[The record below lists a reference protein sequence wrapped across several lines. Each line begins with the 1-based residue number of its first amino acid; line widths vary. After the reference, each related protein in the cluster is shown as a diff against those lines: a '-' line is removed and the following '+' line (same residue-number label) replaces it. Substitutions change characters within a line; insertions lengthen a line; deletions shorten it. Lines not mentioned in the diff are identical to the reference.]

1 MRFERHTNGVMRI
14 FTDQLNSHI
23 EKAAR
28 RHNIPI
34 IWWPS
39 VKGGKNG
46 DKNGDKLRYVEKKFA
61 ERLKKKNNFVYCI
74 IADTEPTFSYATR
87 ELTDKKG
94 KPYDKMYKCRKIVK
108 HYYIYFNDRLLGGPC
123 YLKLSTYF
131 PFYAEFYF
139 NGHNM
144 IKLAMD
150 RKGLAYRKDEN
161 AFTMIENEK
170 AVQKIAWSLSGKQ
183 VQERIDYWMDRFF
196 RFDKG
201 TYSTRP
207 AALSHDWYCSQVEVS
222 TNIIFKSAR
231 FCTRL
236 FERLLDKYTRIGS
249 PDSLS
254 QIFGKRRTRKN
265 TKSTRRL
272 YDNKACMKYW
282 FIRNSIKFYNKLGY
296 FLRLETTINNPKSL
310 GLNKPVIH
318 LREYLS
324 YGEKCNRRLMTCFAD
339 VDVSS
344 IAENEMD
351 TLNKPVKTAK
361 GQTVSAPDLRKKRQV
376 ALFCELLNPKYAVH
390 GFRTRDLLKNLG
402 ENFRNLSQIRYEL
415 GKLKERGLVE
425 KQQHQSFYRV
435 TETRHKILWA
445 KNAWNLYFETP
456 MISAIYKKSA
466 GQVLSQPSKLE
477 SAYRQLDDGLSLI
490 AQELCLKPAA

>member
-1 MRFERHTNGVMRI
+1 MRFKKHTNGVMRI

-23 EKAAR
+23 EKTAQGLKV
-28 RHNIPI
+28 PI
-34 IWWPS
+34 LWWPS
-39 VKGGKNG
+39 VDGGKNG
-46 DKNGDKLRYVEKKFA
+46 NKLRYVEKKFA
-61 ERLKKKNNFVYCI
+61 NSWKKKGNHTYCVL
-74 IADTEPTFSYATR
+74 ADTESVFSYATR

-108 HYYIYFNDRLLGGPC
+108 HYYIYFHDQLLGGPC

-150 RKGLAYRKDEN
+150 RKGIDYRKNEN
-161 AFTMIENEK
+161 AFTMIADEK

-183 VQERIDYWMDRFF
+183 VQERIDYWMNRFF

-201 TYSTRP
+201 RYSTVP
-207 AALSHDWYCSQVEVS
+207 AALSHDWYCSQVEVC
-222 TNIIFKSAR
+222 TNIIFKSAQ
-231 FCTRL
+231 FCTKV

-254 QIFGKRRTRKN
+254 QIFGKRRTRKD

-296 FLRLETTINNPKSL
+296 YLRLETTFNNPKSL
-310 GLNKPVIH
+310 GLKKPVIY
-318 LREYLS
+318 LREYLQ
-324 YGEKCNRRLMTCFAD
+324 YGEKCNRRLLNCFAD
-339 VDVSS
+339 VDVAS
-344 IAENEMD
+344 IAEDETD
-351 TLNKPVKTAK
+351 KLNQPVTTAK
-361 GQTVSAPDLRKKRQV
+361 GKAVAAPDLRKERQV
-376 ALFCELLNPKYAVH
+376 ALFTELLNPKYAVH
-390 GFRTRDLLKNLG
+390 GFRTRDLLKHLG
-402 ENFRNLSQIRYEL
+402 ANFRNLSQIRYEL

-425 KQQHQSFYRV
+425 KLQRQSFYRV
-435 TETRHKILWA
+435 TETGYKVLWA

-456 MISAIYKKSA
+456 MISTIYNKPARQILSA
-466 GQVLSQPSKLE
+466 PSKLE
-477 SAYRQLDDGLSLI
+477 SAYRQLDNGLSLI
-490 AQELCLKPAA
+490 AQELCLKTAA